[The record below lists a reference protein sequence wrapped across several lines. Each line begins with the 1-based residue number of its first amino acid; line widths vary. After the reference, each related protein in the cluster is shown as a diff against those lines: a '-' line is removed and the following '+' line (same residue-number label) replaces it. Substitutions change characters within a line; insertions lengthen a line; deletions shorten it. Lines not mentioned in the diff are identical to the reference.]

1 MCAAII
7 LDGTAIQPPSVVLQ
21 INRPSP
27 DQGHRT
33 TEPKII
39 FLSKAAIELQ
49 SKATED
55 EYVDY
60 ETFKRIKKGN
70 GKAAICQNESVLYFT
85 GMDYVWYPGTG
96 RTVKRSGIE

>member
-27 DQGHRT
+27 NQGHRT

-70 GKAAICQNESVLYFT
+70 GKALEALIDAHLKKAWFSSFQLTEPVC
-85 GMDYVWYPGTG
+85 
-96 RTVKRSGIE
+96 

>member
-1 MCAAII
+1 MA
-7 LDGTAIQPPSVVLQ
+7 QPYSRLLLFFKSTGQVL
-21 INRPSP
+21 IR
-27 DQGHRT
+27 D
-33 TEPKII
+33 TEQRSLNH

-70 GKAAICQNESVLYFT
+70 GKALEALIDAHLKKLGS
-85 GMDYVWYPGTG
+85 
-96 RTVKRSGIE
+96 SASS